1 MSQRGNKPI
10 PEPGA
15 AVSERDQAADE
26 RRTLVQRVAQ
36 DESFRRAP
44 RLRELLIH
52 FTEKAIE
59 GRPEELNEHEIAIT
73 VFRRA
78 GTFNSADDSIVR
90 SSARQLRTKL
100 HEYFEGPGRDEP
112 VIIEIPKGSYVP
124 EFPNRPVFPAQ
135 PAPSPAQESAQP
147 WKRIAICCAAGIVV
161 LAALLV
167 GSLVRPIRGSAPK
180 ARPNL
185 VTWLFG
191 GRSQEVNVVVCD
203 SALVVVNAYRAHML
217 GLDEY
222 IQQLDQQPLPL
233 PGGNSGGATPTEF
246 PGKRLIT
253 SFRDM
258 VFVSR
263 LSEHSV
269 AAGFGVQLR
278 HSRLMQVRDF
288 RSGSH
293 IVLGSPW
300 SNPWAS
306 LFEEKLNFRFGAN
319 PSDGS
324 FGLQNTHPEKNEL
337 AFYSCTPSQAR
348 NGLSYARV
356 AVLPNLSGFPA
367 ELLVSGLHTESSE
380 GALDAALSPAF
391 LNQVRQIA
399 NAVKP
404 DDLMGLELLLEIR
417 AVDGVVH
424 DTRLLASRQHH

>member
-1 MSQRGNKPI
+1 MSQRADHRLPPSGAPVSVRD
-10 PEPGA
+10 PGM
-15 AVSERDQAADE
+15 DE
-26 RRTLVQRVAQ
+26 RRSLVERVSQ

-52 FTEKAIE
+52 ITEKALE
-59 GRPEELNEHEIAIT
+59 GRPEELNEHEIAVT

-78 GTFNSADDSIVR
+78 VTFNSADDSIVR

-100 HEYFEGPGRDEP
+100 REYFEGPGRHEP
-112 VIIEIPKGSYVP
+112 VVIEIPKGSYVP
-124 EFPNRPVFPAQ
+124 EFPNRPVLTVEAATPA
-135 PAPSPAQESAQP
+135 AQESAQP
-147 WKRIAICCAAGIVV
+147 WKRIAICCSAAALG

-167 GSLVRPIRGSAPK
+167 WSLGRPVRGPAP
-180 ARPNL
+180 PNL
-185 VTWLFG
+185 VTWLFA
-191 GRSQEVNVVVCD
+191 GRAQEVNVVLCD
-203 SALVVVNAYRAHML
+203 SALVVMNAYRARL
-217 GLDEY
+217 LSLDEY
-222 IQQLDQQPLPL
+222 IQQVDQRPLPL
-233 PGGNSGGATPTEF
+233 PGGNSAGATPPEF

-258 VFVSR
+258 AFVSR
-263 LSEHSV
+263 LSEQSA

-288 RSGSH
+288 RTGSH

-306 LFEEKLNFRFGAN
+306 LFEEKLNFRFGVN
-319 PSDGS
+319 PADGS
-324 FGLQNTHPEKNEL
+324 FGMQNLHAEKNEP

-356 AVLPNLSGFPA
+356 AILPNLSGSA
-367 ELLVSGLHTESSE
+367 TELLVSGLHTESSE

-391 LNQVRQIA
+391 LNQVRRIA

-404 DDLMGLELLLEIR
+404 EDLIGLELLLEIR

-424 DTRLLASRQHH
+424 DTRLLASRQHR